1 MDNSPD
7 ENTATPISQS
17 WNRLIDN
24 PDDMKEYISEALM
37 IRPSEKKRRT
47 VLGQPQKAVQMSS
60 IKGSIVNNAD
70 SNKKG
75 LTYLAMRSIHY
86 WKTIYE
92 RAIQDPEKIEQ
103 YKEKYVSKHFYE
115 SVLDDCH
122 LEMEEMQDQLNNG
135 ETVSKAEYDEVR
147 IELQDMKK
155 KIENMEIEHT
165 ESLKRTDDFHRKK
178 ESITEDRN
186 TKVIDFY
193 KDELAKLAKQH

>member
-1 MDNSPD
+1 MNDNAV
-7 ENTATPISQS
+7 NTQ
-17 WNRLIDN
+17 WNELLLN
-24 PDDMKEYISEALM
+24 KEELCVFMKDALN
-37 IRPSEKKRRT
+37 IRPSEMRSKRIN
-47 VLGQPQKAVQMSS
+47 GKQNMGVQMFAIQKS
-60 IKGSIVNNAD
+60 ILNNAD
-70 SNKKG
+70 STKKG
-75 LTYLAMRSIHY
+75 LTYLAMRSIFY

-103 YKEKYVSKHFYE
+103 YKQKYVSKHFYE
-115 SVLDDCH
+115 SVIDDCH